1 MKKNIYI
8 YSLLIILPFLI
19 LLPYTLQY
27 LEVGNDFELYYFTY
41 KKYIFELL
49 KSGHLPLWSPV
60 EASGASLIFNPLT
73 QYFYLPSWL
82 FYFVCFLFG
91 EITKYYFLI
100 YTIFAI
106 SIFNVGFFLY
116 FKTLDIDYKII
127 LTTIFITCLSL
138 KITELIRFPNALHS
152 FAWFPWILY
161 GINLAASQLKSK
173 KSFFIIFFSCL
184 MLFTAGYPYYIFYA
198 FVLSLFYFIFLSL
211 APVKQTIFTNLHNTT
226 VSNKFFFIRC
236 AIPSIFAA
244 LVASPWILKISQ
256 LVSITYG
263 RNNPDIDFSLSLS
276 SNIYD
281 QIGSWLYPPYSFAEG
296 WFYFGSISVLIIITT
311 VTYNFLFNKDNNQI
325 KYFSY
330 LLIFL
335 LFFSYQISNPAES
348 IIFKILWNNFDFIQS
363 FRNWA
368 RFNIIFVP
376 IITIVLAYCIND
388 FINLFDASRTEV
400 NLKNKKIIFILISFF
415 ILILSIQSYFIFVSD
430 YKNNFW
436 EVWQLKRISFV
447 EANLSSFFSTIIGLY
462 KDFIY
467 PIFFTISLILLILVI
482 KVDFLSLKVKK
493 NKNIFLNLILIITFS
508 ELFFLT
514 NIQWAIPF
522 GYYDNGF
529 KDLNLQKNYNKPNH
543 NALLDLKNAFKN
555 SSVSIEKTG
564 SFRHEGNTYYR
575 NNKRFNINHINNWG
589 NENHVI
595 LFKKYFDLKGNL
607 IDNNNKQTVTN
618 VRLFFGL
625 DDNAKRIFYSKKL
638 EYKNISEYI
647 NASNIDE
654 VKENFLFNI
663 IQYNGDLLVFRVEA
677 SHEGWVSFIDTW
689 DHNWQVFINGEKKE
703 IKKLFGAYKT
713 VKINPGV
720 STIKFIYKPFNINLV
735 FPNN

>member
-1 MKKNIYI
+1 
-8 YSLLIILPFLI
+8 
-19 LLPYTLQY
+19 
-27 LEVGNDFELYYFTY
+27 
-41 KKYIFELL
+41 
-49 KSGHLPLWSPV
+49 
-60 EASGASLIFNPLT
+60 
-73 QYFYLPSWL
+73 
-82 FYFVCFLFG
+82 
-91 EITKYYFLI
+91 
-100 YTIFAI
+100 
-106 SIFNVGFFLY
+106 
-116 FKTLDIDYKII
+116 
-127 LTTIFITCLSL
+127 
-138 KITELIRFPNALHS
+138 
-152 FAWFPWILY
+152 
-161 GINLAASQLKSK
+161 
-173 KSFFIIFFSCL
+173 